1 MGFNKSQQQP
11 VEGNMKKKL
20 NDKPRIQ
27 KHYERLTMIKRFT
40 KDLVAV
46 PAKFNGNPC
55 CMLCIWREDDESV
68 DLIPLARLL
77 DADDMDDIDGFDM
90 GLGSAFK
97 EAFESID
104 EMDERTNIEEF
115 NESPSDLFEVFTELS
130 KILKESKDV

>member
-1 MGFNKSQQQP
+1 
-11 VEGNMKKKL
+11 MKKKL

-46 PAKFNGNPC
+46 PAKFNGAPC

-77 DADDMDDIDGFDM
+77 DQDDLDNINGFDI

-97 EAFESID
+97 EAFEGID
-104 EMDERTNIEEF
+104 EMDERIDIEDF
-115 NESPSDLFEVFTELS
+115 NESPSDLFEVFTELQ
-130 KILKESKDV
+130 KILIKSNNV